1 MSKNNKDQNKNRI
14 KSLEHLNCTVTGL
27 PVTQKSEWTNLTFG
41 QDNYRM
47 TYSLIGQN
55 IILSKVK
62 GYTNLHACKE
72 YFLHLEKVVVTA
84 VQKADG
90 FILIEDYTDHIGAS
104 MQARSHY
111 MVQAKRIAGLKGVI
125 FCTIKPLLKMMIKI
139 GKTYCQAEFSCRNN

>member
-72 YFLHLEKVVVTA
+72 YFFTPEEINSEKIEPDPQNKIKEKVKKLNEPLDYKKVIYEFEGDKDLVNT
-84 VQKADG
+84 
-90 FILIEDYTDHIGAS
+90 LITDF
-104 MQARSHY
+104 
-111 MVQAKRIAGLKGVI
+111 L
-125 FCTIKPLLKMMIKI
+125 
-139 GKTYCQAEFSCRNN
+139 